1 MKKLLATTAIASVAF
16 AGASFAEMKI
26 SGEIAQTWTSTSY
39 DKASEADHG
48 TSAIG
53 SETNLKFSGSK
64 ELDNGMTAGGYIRI
78 EDKGGTLANDSKIFS
93 LTSGNLTVTAGI
105 DHGTTIDGNVVA
117 NVGQQVEDVLGVLD
131 QTGTDP
137 ATAKAASLTGN
148 DAHDKEHIGVAY
160 KTDMGT
166 FQINYSPDVSQAS
179 NAENST
185 DDAGASATEIVFSG
199 GLGVDGL
206 TVKLGQQETKKEGG
220 VDNGDK
226 KEQMFGIMYN
236 FGQFSV
242 ATSHRDYDDGDTSAS
257 NIDGA
262 QSYSVSF
269 AANDQLSVSL
279 ELATVEKEGSGA
291 KDEDSQLLG
300 VSYNLGGLGVE
311 AYYGKVENIGN
322 GTSVGDGEVFQLR
335 SVLAF

>member
-16 AGASFAEMKI
+16 AGASFSEMKI
-26 SGEIAQTWTSTSY
+26 SGEIAQTYTSASY
-39 DKASEADHG
+39 DLAASEVSG

-64 ELDNGMTAGGYIRI
+64 ELDNGMVAGGYIRI
-78 EDKGGTLANDSKIFS
+78 EDKGGSFGNDSKIFS
-93 LTSGNLTVTAGI
+93 LQSGNLTFTAGI

-117 NVGQQVEDVLGVLD
+117 NVGQQIEDVVGVI
-131 QTGTDP
+131 GTS
-137 ATAKAASLTGN
+137 TAKAQSLIGS

-166 FQINYSPDVSQAS
+166 FQINYSPSVGEAS
-179 NAENST
+179 NAENSL
-185 DDAGASATEIVFSG
+185 DDSGSSATEVVFAG
-199 GLGVDGL
+199 NLGVEGL
-206 TVKLGQQETKKEGG
+206 SVKLGQQNTAKEAG
-220 VDNGDK
+220 VTTNDQTEKMIGAS
-226 KEQMFGIMYN
+226 YN
-236 FGQFSV
+236 FGQFTV
-242 ATSHRDYDDGDTSAS
+242 AATTRDYDDGDTSTDTQ
-257 NIDGA
+257 DGS

-269 AANDQLSVSL
+269 AASDQLSVAL
-279 ELATVEKEGSGA
+279 EMASVQKEGSNP
-291 KDEDSQLLG
+291 DEDSQMIG

-322 GTSVGDGEVFQLR
+322 SSSAGDGEVFQLR

>member
-16 AGASFAEMKI
+16 AGASFSEMKI
-26 SGEIAQTWTSTSY
+26 SGEIAQTWTSHSY
-39 DKASEADHG
+39 DKAANDKYGS
-48 TSAIG
+48 SAIG

-78 EDKGGTLANDSKIFS
+78 EDKGGTFGNDSKIFS
-93 LTSGNLTVTAGI
+93 LASGNLTLTAGI

-117 NVGQQVEDVLGVLD
+117 NVGQQVEDVLGLNA
-131 QTGTDP
+131 TGTDA
-137 ATAKAASLTGN
+137 ATGKAASLTSS
-148 DAHDKEHIGVAY
+148 DAHDKEHIGIAY

-166 FQINYSPDVSQAS
+166 IQLNYSPDVSQAS
-179 NAENST
+179 NGENSI

-199 GLGVDGL
+199 NLGVEGL
-206 TVKLGQQETKKEGG
+206 TVKLGQQTNEKEGG
-220 VDNGDK
+220 VSTSFET
-226 KEQMFGIMYN
+226 KEKMIGAMYN
-236 FGQFSV
+236 FGQV
-242 ATSHRDYDDGDTSAS
+242 AVAATMRDYDDGDTST
-257 NIDGA
+257 NTQDGA

-269 AANDQLSVSL
+269 AASDQLSVSL
-279 ELATVEKEGSGA
+279 EIGKVEKEGAGST
-291 KDEDSQLLG
+291 DEDSQLLG

-322 GTSVGDGEVFQLR
+322 SSSAGDGEVFQLR